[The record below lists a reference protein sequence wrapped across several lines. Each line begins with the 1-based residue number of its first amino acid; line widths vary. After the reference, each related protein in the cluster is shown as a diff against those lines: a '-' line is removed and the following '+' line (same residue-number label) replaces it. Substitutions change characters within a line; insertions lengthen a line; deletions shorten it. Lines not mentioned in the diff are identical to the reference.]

1 MNEDYACFSNN
12 LLLISEDQ
20 KLELLTNHYS
30 IKDEFFQN
38 NNYLIEE
45 DFKTELINM
54 IFEMEKS
61 NQIFIDS
68 TKDSSDDISE
78 IVQIL
83 NNPIKKYVNNNNN
96 KIFKPRP
103 VSNNI
108 GKGLFNKIKILI
120 AKRVQ
125 VK

>member
-1 MNEDYACFSNN
+1 MNEDDTSFSKN
-12 LLLISEDQ
+12 LLLISEEK
-20 KLELLTNHYS
+20 KLEQFTEHYS
-30 IKDEFFQN
+30 IKNEFLEN

-108 GKGLFNKIKILI
+108 GKGLFNKNKILI